1 MKLLRTTEERLALVL
16 QQNTELAQRLD
27 GMSPVLTELIVRQEH
42 YQSTLEA
49 RLTVADQSQVALR
62 AHLTALQE
70 HLRAQDAV
78 LAVLT
83 TRLGVLEEQNKGLL
97 LELHRAVED
106 RERLRMALGRIEVRQ
121 TENSSLAKSEFSVF
135 SQGGEDGLLA
145 RLLAETT
152 LPNQRFVEFGVED
165 YREANTRFLLLSGGW
180 SGLVL
185 DGDPANI
192 ARIRDSRAYWH
203 AALTAEQA
211 FVTRE
216 NINELLTTHGFV
228 GELGLLSIDIDGND
242 YWVWEA
248 VEVAQPAVMSV
259 EYNWR
264 FGPDAAVTIPYEPAF
279 DRTAAHP
286 SWLYFG
292 ASLAA
297 LEALGKR
304 KGYTLVAASSS
315 GVNAFFVRE
324 SLRPSSL
331 PAQTAATL
339 WRPGRYSETRDAAG
353 NMVKLSPEAQ
363 QRLVQSLP
371 TVTVTI

>member
-1 MKLLRTTEERLALVL
+1 MNPLRTTEERLALIL

-27 GMSPVLTELIVRQEH
+27 GMAPLLTELLVRQER

-49 RLTVADQSQVALR
+49 RLTHGDETQARLGEQLATQA
-62 AHLTALQE
+62 T
-70 HLRAQDAV
+70 V
-78 LAVLT
+78 LAALT
-83 TRLGVLEEQNKGLL
+83 DRLGALEEQNKGLL

-106 RERLRMALGRIEVRQ
+106 RERLRMALGRIEARQ
-121 TENSSLAKSEFSVF
+121 TTDLPLSQSEFPVF
-135 SQGGEDGLLA
+135 SQSGEDGLLA
-145 RLLAETT
+145 WILAQVA
-152 LPNQRFVEFGVED
+152 LPNRRFVEFGVED

-211 FVTRE
+211 FITRE
-216 NINELLTTHGFV
+216 NINALLTTHGFT
-228 GELGLLSIDIDGND
+228 GELGLLSVDIDGND

-248 VEVAQPAVMSV
+248 LTAAQPAVVSV

-264 FGPDAAVTIPYEPAF
+264 FGPEAAVTIPYEPGF
-279 DRTAAHP
+279 DRRTAHE

-304 KGYTLVAASSS
+304 KGYTLVAAGSS

-324 SLRPSSL
+324 SLRPDSL
-331 PAQTAATL
+331 PAQTASTL
-339 WRPGRYSETRDAAG
+339 WQPGRYSETRDAAG

-371 TVTVTI
+371 TVNV

>member
-1 MKLLRTTEERLALVL
+1 MNPLRPIEERLALVL

-27 GMSPVLTELIVRQEH
+27 GMSPLLTELLARQAS

-49 RLTVADQSQVALR
+49 RLTVADESLA
-62 AHLTALQE
+62 ALQQ
-70 HLRAQDAV
+70 HLKS
-78 LAVLT
+78 LT
-83 TRLGVLEEQNKGLL
+83 THLGVLEAQNVGLL

-106 RERLRMALGRIEVRQ
+106 RERLRMALGRIEARQ
-121 TENSSLAKSEFSVF
+121 TQNAAMPQSEFSVF

-145 RLLAETT
+145 WILAQVS
-152 LPNQRFVEFGVED
+152 LPNRRFVEFGVED
-165 YREANTRFLLLSGGW
+165 YREANTRFLLLSSGW

-185 DGDPANI
+185 DGDAQNI
-192 ARIRDSRAYWH
+192 ARIQDSRAYWH
-203 AALTAEQA
+203 AALTAELA
-211 FVTRE
+211 FITRE
-216 NINELLTTHGFV
+216 NINAVFTEHGFT

-248 VEVAQPAVMSV
+248 VEVVQPAVVAV

-264 FGPDAAVTIPYEPAF
+264 FGPDAAVTIPYQPDF
-279 DRTAAHP
+279 DRSTAHP

-304 KGYTLVAASSS
+304 KGYTLVAGSAS

-324 SLRPSSL
+324 SLRPDTL
-331 PAQTAATL
+331 PAQTASVL

-363 QRLVQSLP
+363 QSLVQSLP
-371 TVTVTI
+371 LVNI

>member
-1 MKLLRTTEERLALVL
+1 MNLLRTTEERLALVL

-27 GMSPVLTELIVRQEH
+27 GMSPVLTELMVRQER

-49 RLTVADQSQVALR
+49 RLTVADESHA
-62 AHLTALQE
+62 TLQE
-70 HLRAQDAV
+70 HLKAQDATLATQDTV
-78 LAVLT
+78 LASLT
-83 TRLGVLEEQNKGLL
+83 TRLGVLEAQNAGLL

-106 RERLRMALGRIEVRQ
+106 RERLRMALGRIEARQ
-121 TENSSLAKSEFSVF
+121 TQNTPLPQSEFSVF

-145 RLLAETT
+145 RILAQVS
-152 LPNQRFVEFGVED
+152 LPNRRFVEFGVED
-165 YREANTRFLLLSGGW
+165 YREANTRFLLLSAGW

-185 DGDPANI
+185 DGDAQNI
-192 ARIRDSRAYWH
+192 ARIQDSRAYWH
-203 AALTAEQA
+203 AALTAELA
-211 FVTRE
+211 FITRE
-216 NINELLTTHGFV
+216 NINAVFTEHGFT

-248 VEVAQPAVMSV
+248 VEVAQPAVVTV

-264 FGPDAAVTIPYEPAF
+264 FGPDAAVTIPYQPDF
-279 DRTAAHP
+279 DRSAAHP

-297 LEALGKR
+297 LETLGKR
-304 KGYTLVAASSS
+304 KGYTLVAASAS

-331 PAQTAATL
+331 PAQTASAL

-353 NMVKLSPEAQ
+353 NMIKLSPEAQ
-363 QRLVQSLP
+363 QSLAQSLP
-371 TVTVTI
+371 LVNI